1 LKEIAGRE
9 ELMRVGVHTG
19 DGGRTRFTFY
29 EVAYL
34 LEFEVTAGFR
44 KGDTK
49 VMSIGCNTSMRLIKR
64 D

>member
-1 LKEIAGRE
+1 
-9 ELMRVGVHTG
+9 MRVGVHTG